1 MRFFENEIQP
11 EMVGCR
17 LSNEELQRFLK
28 EQGISMQIVDNSTRW
43 AAYGQWYA
51 HRKGWDV
58 IRSTS
63 FSYMVSLFFAGMGV
77 SASTEMYIKEETM
90 EYDIIDFLNEIKEN
104 PLPPEQERAVP
115 AVLFQH
121 IVDIYANHIDK
132 YEYATERLS
141 LKLTPSQMARFQAV
155 EGDTMKDKFLYLLQQ
170 IQ

>member
-1 MRFFENEIQP
+1 MKFFEKEIQP
-11 EMVGCR
+11 SVVGCR
-17 LSNEELQRFLK
+17 LSDEELQRFLT
-28 EQGISMQIVDNSTRW
+28 EQGISVQIVDDSTRW

-63 FSYMVSLFFAGMGV
+63 FSYMISLFFAGMGV

-90 EYDIIDFLNEIKEN
+90 EYDIIDFLNEIRET

-132 YEYATERLS
+132 YEYATERMS
-141 LKLTPSQMARFQAV
+141 IKLTPSQMEKFQTV
-155 EGDTMKDKFLYLLQQ
+155 EGSTNKEKFLYLLEH
-170 IQ
+170 I